1 MGDEGSRDA
10 PGSDVKNL
18 PLPLPLGKE
27 QRRQRVG
34 AGPGNC
40 LHPIAEKTGGRACGE
55 AGGSTWSGP
64 EAHQCPPSTWPLERL
79 PRQTHLPRALGAATG
94 GYCAGRRAGGRDRTP
109 GNPDPRP
116 CAPQG
121 PPLPPAASCSSLF
134 VCRGLHAQIELPFF
148 FFFSLP
154 SHFSSVP
161 KFTPSVT
168 SASAPPLL
176 GSAFCLSGS
185 PGSMGVCD
193 DNNPRAYITLFV
205 LQALGRRSLMKL
217 RAGVR
222 PRGRSGE

>member
-55 AGGSTWSGP
+55 AGGSTGP
-64 EAHQCPPSTWPLERL
+64 ARRRTSVGPALGPWNACLARHIFLGHSVPPQAATVRGAGQGGGTARLETL
-79 PRQTHLPRALGAATG
+79 TPAPAPPRALP
-94 GYCAGRRAGGRDRTP
+94 CRR
-109 GNPDPRP
+109 
-116 CAPQG
+116 
-121 PPLPPAASCSSLF
+121 PPAAAPCLFAEVCMHRLSCL
-134 VCRGLHAQIELPFF
+134 FF
-148 FFFSLP
+148 FFPLP
-154 SHFSSVP
+154 SQFSSVP

>member
-1 MGDEGSRDA
+1 MTQRRISAETNGSIECQDEKFLTCWGAVPGTGQDNNNLKKTGGPELGDEGSRDA

-18 PLPLPLGKE
+18 RLLLPLGKE

-64 EAHQCPPSTWPLERL
+64 EAHQCRPSTWPLERL

-148 FFFSLP
+148 FFFP
-154 SHFSSVP
+154 SPVSSAV
-161 KFTPSVT
+161 SRN
-168 SASAPPLL
+168 SPP
-176 GSAFCLSGS
+176 
-185 PGSMGVCD
+185 V
-193 DNNPRAYITLFV
+193 
-205 LQALGRRSLMKL
+205 
-217 RAGVR
+217 
-222 PRGRSGE
+222 